1 MTRLSDPILTACQNP
16 NIVAPSLLE
25 ARSYYRFCDYP
36 AFWYNFEIPKI
47 FCNEAVPMY
56 RIIGLLVSPKKTWV
70 KIRDENHRTAR
81 VLLGHTAI
89 LGLIPPAFAYFGTT
103 KVGWTIGYT
112 DPVRLTTESALP
124 ISIIYYLVILVS
136 VFTLGK
142 LIHWMNVT
150 YGTERSLGTCVSLA
164 AYPPTPLFLV
174 GVFQIYP
181 VLWLNYLVGL
191 PALAYSIYLL
201 YSGTE
206 ILMGLPRERAFLMA
220 SAILAVCL
228 VALVGVLAAT
238 VTLWGF
244 GLGPSFT
251 H

>member
-1 MTRLSDPILTACQNP
+1 MTLY
-16 NIVAPSLLE
+16 
-25 ARSYYRFCDYP
+25 RS
-36 AFWYNFEIPKI
+36 
-47 FCNEAVPMY
+47 
-56 RIIGLLVSPKKTWV
+56 IGLLISPLKTWE
-70 KIRDENHRTAR
+70 KIRDEEQGVAK

-89 LGLIPPAFAYFGTT
+89 FGLIPPVCAYIGTT
-103 KVGWTIGYT
+103 QVGWTVGYT
-112 DPVRLTTESALP
+112 DSVRLTTGSALP

-136 VFTLGK
+136 IYTLGK
-142 LIHWMNVT
+142 MIHWMNVT
-150 YGTERSLGTCVSLA
+150 YGTDRPLGTCISLA
-164 AYPPTPLFLV
+164 AYPPTPIFLISV
-174 GVFQIYP
+174 VQLYP

-206 ILMGLPRERAFLMA
+206 IVMGLPRERAFLMA

>member
-1 MTRLSDPILTACQNP
+1 
-16 NIVAPSLLE
+16 
-25 ARSYYRFCDYP
+25 
-36 AFWYNFEIPKI
+36 
-47 FCNEAVPMY
+47 MY
-56 RIIGLLVSPKKTWV
+56 RIIGLLINPQRTWE
-70 KIRDENHRTAR
+70 KIRDDEHGTVR

-89 LGLIPPAFAYFGTT
+89 LGLIPPACAYFGTT
-103 KVGWTIGYT
+103 QVGWTIGYT
-112 DPVRLTTESALP
+112 DPVRLTTASALP
-124 ISIIYYLVILVS
+124 ISIIYYVVILAS
-136 VFTLGK
+136 ILTLGK
-142 LIHWMNVT
+142 LIHWMSET
-150 YGTERSLGTCVSLA
+150 YGTDCSLGTCISLA
-164 AYPPTPLFLV
+164 AYPPTPLFLT
-174 GVFQIYP
+174 GVVQLYP

-206 ILMGLPRERAFLMA
+206 ILMGLSRERAFLMA

-244 GLGPSFT
+244 GLDPSFT

>member
-1 MTRLSDPILTACQNP
+1 MP
-16 NIVAPSLLE
+16 VY
-25 ARSYYRFCDYP
+25 RS
-36 AFWYNFEIPKI
+36 
-47 FCNEAVPMY
+47 
-56 RIIGLLVSPKKTWV
+56 IGLLISPLKTWEKIKDEEQGAV
-70 KIRDENHRTAR
+70 K

-89 LGLIPPAFAYFGTT
+89 LGLIPPVCAYFGTT
-103 KVGWTIGYT
+103 QVGWTVGYT
-112 DPVRLTTESALP
+112 DPIRLTTSSALP

-136 VFTLGK
+136 IFTLGK

-150 YGTERSLGTCVSLA
+150 YGTDRSLGTCISLA
-164 AYPPTPLFLV
+164 AYPPTPLFLI
-174 GVFQIYP
+174 GVVQLYP
-181 VLWLNYLVGL
+181 VLWLNYLIGL

-206 ILMGLPRERAFLMA
+206 IVMGLSRERAFLMA

>member
-1 MTRLSDPILTACQNP
+1 
-16 NIVAPSLLE
+16 
-25 ARSYYRFCDYP
+25 
-36 AFWYNFEIPKI
+36 
-47 FCNEAVPMY
+47 MY
-56 RIIGLLVSPKKTWV
+56 RIIGLLINPQRTWE
-70 KIRDENHRTAR
+70 KIRDDRHGAVR

-89 LGLIPPAFAYFGTT
+89 LGLIPPACAYFGTT
-103 KVGWTIGYT
+103 QVGWTIGYT
-112 DPVRLTTESALP
+112 DPVRLTTASALP
-124 ISIIYYLVILVS
+124 ISIIYYVVIFASIL
-136 VFTLGK
+136 TLGK
-142 LIHWMNVT
+142 LIHWMSAT
-150 YGTERSLGTCVSLA
+150 YGTDCSLGTCISLA
-164 AYPPTPLFLV
+164 AYPPTPLFLT
-174 GVFQIYP
+174 GVVQLYP